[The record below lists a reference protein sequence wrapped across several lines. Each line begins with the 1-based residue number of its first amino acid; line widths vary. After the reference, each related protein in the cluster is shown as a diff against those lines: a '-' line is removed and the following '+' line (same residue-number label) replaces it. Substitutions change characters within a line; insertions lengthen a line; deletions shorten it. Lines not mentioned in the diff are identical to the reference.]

1 MAKRKIIWSRVAVKK
16 LYSILE
22 KFIRSK
28 KSRDFCSE
36 VFKEISKE
44 VSLLGKHPDYG
55 IRTTEQNIFALISG
69 SYILFY
75 EVQDGRVI
83 IHTISERKE

>member
-1 MAKRKIIWSRVAVKK
+1 MVKRKIIWSRVAVKK

-28 KSRDFCSE
+28 KSRDFCSDK
-36 VFKEISKE
+36 FKEISKE
-44 VSLLGKHPDYG
+44 VSVLRKHPEYG
-55 IRTTEQNIFALISG
+55 IRTTEKNIFALISG

-75 EVQDGRVI
+75 EVQDARVI
-83 IHTISERKE
+83 IHTVSERKQ